1 MKLNSDGKPITIITL
16 VEIDLQV
23 LLWLRLSHLS
33 LVSWT
38 QTSYWTPL
46 ELYVDASHD
55 DARGIINKSQA
66 ISAGCECSC
75 DRLVCDATAF
85 EDHCGCRRVFLTSL
99 NVCCLYFKHMSPQ
112 IVTNCEIVLLC
123 RGGVNVVS
131 RGSSSSSNV
140 CVIPQ
145 SRAGRRSGM
154 VGKPWLTPRAL
165 TWAGAV
171 FLSTLVS

>member
-16 VEIDLQV
+16 LEIDLQV
-23 LLWLRLSHLS
+23 LLWLRLSARTVPIFPWCPELRLHIELR
-33 LVSWT
+33 
-38 QTSYWTPL
+38 P
-46 ELYVDASHD
+46 ELYVDASHG

-165 TWAGAV
+165 T
-171 FLSTLVS
+171 